1 MWINVVNY
9 VLIKLMGRTNQIK
22 VANKY
27 NSGRPF
33 DGDYVA
39 KDRLDLNDLLKKRRE
54 EKEIDKKTNI
64 LIFSGAVTVAAVV
77 GAILS
82 L

>member
-1 MWINVVNY
+1 
-9 VLIKLMGRTNQIK
+9 MGRTNQMK
-22 VANKY
+22 VASKY
-27 NSGRPF
+27 SSDRPLN
-33 DGDYVA
+33 GDYVA
-39 KDRLDLNDLLKKRRE
+39 KDRLDLNDLLKKRQE